1 MVEYH
6 REVSSP
12 PEETEDHSMMTFG
25 PVPSRRLGQSLG
37 INNIPPKICS
47 YACVYCQL
55 GRTPHMSI
63 KRQPFY
69 RPETLAD
76 RVRTR
81 VEEVRAAGE
90 TIDYLCF
97 VPDGEPTLDLN
108 LGHEIELLRP
118 LGIDIGVIS
127 NASLIWR
134 EDGRADLMGADWV
147 SLKIDSVSEA
157 VWRRIDRPHG
167 KLELASI
174 LEGIV
179 AFAESFRGRL
189 VTETML
195 VEGLNDGAQLL
206 EDLAHFLV
214 KVQPEIAYLSVPTR
228 PPAEPGVKAPD
239 EAGITRAW
247 SILSNRLRTVE
258 CLTGSEG
265 DAFFSTGR
273 IEEDLL
279 SITSVHPMRLE
290 AVRVLLAQSGADWS
304 VVQDLV
310 DQGHLIQTEFG
321 GETFFVR
328 RLAPTKPREG
338 SGTKTRHPTKP

>member
-6 REVSSP
+6 SEISGEP
-12 PEETEDHSMMTFG
+12 TEPENNSMMTFG

-63 KRQPFY
+63 KRQAFY

-76 RVRTR
+76 QVRTR
-81 VEEVRAAGE
+81 VEEVRTAGE
-90 TIDYLCF
+90 AIDYLCF
-97 VPDGEPTLDLN
+97 VPDGEPTLDSN
-108 LGHEIELLRP
+108 LGHEIELLQP
-118 LGIDIGVIS
+118 LGVDIGVIS

-134 EDGRADLMGADWV
+134 EDVRDDLMGADWV
-147 SLKIDSVSEA
+147 SLKVDAVSEA

-174 LEGIV
+174 LDGIL
-179 AFAESFRGRL
+179 AFSESFRGRL

-195 VEGLNDGAQLL
+195 VEGLNDGDRALK
-206 EDLAHFLV
+206 DLAHFLERL
-214 KVQPEIAYLSVPTR
+214 KPEIAYLSVPIR
-228 PPAEPGVKAPD
+228 PPAEEGVRAPD

-247 SILSNRLRTVE
+247 SIVSGSVEKVE

-273 IEEDLL
+273 VEEDLL

-290 AVRVLLAQSGADWS
+290 SVRVLLAQSDADWS
-304 VVQDLV
+304 VVQGLLDTGRLV
-310 DQGHLIQTEFG
+310 QTEHG
-321 GETFFVR
+321 GESFLVR
-328 RLAPTKPREG
+328 SIGA
-338 SGTKTRHPTKP
+338 

>member
-25 PVPSRRLGQSLG
+25 PVPSRRLGRSLG

-69 RPETLAD
+69 RPEILAE
-76 RVRTR
+76 RVRIR

-97 VPDGEPTLDLN
+97 VPDGEPTLDSN

-118 LGIDIGVIS
+118 LGVDIGVIT

-134 EDGRADLMGADWV
+134 EDVRDDLMGADWV
-147 SLKIDSVSEA
+147 SLKVDAVRET
-157 VWRRIDRPHG
+157 VWRQIDRPHG

-174 LEGIV
+174 LDGIL
-179 AFAESFRGRL
+179 AFAEPFRGRL

-195 VEGLNDGAQLL
+195 VEGLNDGAQALN
-206 EDLAHFLV
+206 DLAHFLERL
-214 KVQPEIAYLSVPTR
+214 QPEIAYLSVPTR
-228 PPAEPGVKAPD
+228 PPAEEGVRVPD
-239 EAGITRAW
+239 EAVITRAW
-247 SILSNRLRTVE
+247 GILSDSLETVE

-290 AVRVLLAQSGADWS
+290 SVRALLAQSDADWS

-310 DQGHLIQTEFG
+310 DQGHLVQTEFG

-328 RLAPTKPREG
+328 RLASTKPREG

>member
-1 MVEYH
+1 MVEGA
-6 REVSSP
+6 REASLLLEQP
-12 PEETEDHSMMTFG
+12 EDHSMMTFG
-25 PVPSRRLGQSLG
+25 PIPSRRLGRSLG

-63 KRQPFY
+63 QRQNFY
-69 RPETLAD
+69 RPEILAD

-134 EDGRADLMGADWV
+134 EDVRDDLMGADWV
-147 SLKIDSVSEA
+147 SLKIDAVNEA

-174 LEGIV
+174 LEGILI
-179 AFAESFRGRL
+179 FAESFRGRM

-206 EDLAHFLV
+206 EDLAHFLM

-228 PPAEPGVKAPD
+228 PPAEHGVKPPD
-239 EAGITRAW
+239 EAGITRTW
-247 SILSNRLRTVE
+247 SIVSDSVEKVE

-290 AVRVLLAQSGADWS
+290 SVRALLTQNGADWS
-304 VVQDLV
+304 VVQNLV
-310 DQGHLIQTEFG
+310 NEGLLVQTEFG
-321 GETFFVR
+321 GQSFYVR
-328 RLAPTKPREG
+328 RLAPRASSPAE
-338 SGTKTRHPTKP
+338 

>member
-1 MVEYH
+1 
-6 REVSSP
+6 
-12 PEETEDHSMMTFG
+12 
-25 PVPSRRLGQSLG
+25 
-37 INNIPPKICS
+37 
-47 YACVYCQL
+47 
-55 GRTPHMSI
+55 MSI

-69 RPETLAD
+69 RPEALAD

-90 TIDYLCF
+90 AIDYLCF
-97 VPDGEPTLDLN
+97 VPDGEPTLDSN

-118 LGIDIGVIS
+118 LGIDIGVIT

-134 EDGRADLMGADWV
+134 EDVQDDLMGADWV
-147 SLKIDSVSEA
+147 SLKVDAVRET
-157 VWRRIDRPHG
+157 VWRQIDRPHG

-174 LEGIV
+174 LEGILI
-179 AFAESFRGRL
+179 FAESFRGRL

-195 VEGLNDGAQLL
+195 VEGLNDGELALG
-206 EDLAHFLV
+206 DLARFLERL
-214 KVQPEIAYLSVPTR
+214 QPEIAYLSVPTR

-247 SILSNRLRTVE
+247 SILSDRLKTVE

-265 DAFFSTGR
+265 DDFFSTGR

-290 AVRVLLAQSGADWS
+290 SVRALLTQSGADWS

-310 DQGHLIQTEFG
+310 DQGHLVQTEFG

-328 RLAPTKPREG
+328 RLASTKPREG